1 MSSAKKQKRSRMALM
16 LSVLTHPLRA
26 EILERLIERPSSP
39 SEIASALAS
48 PVAVVDYHTKRLA
61 EAGFAR
67 LVKRERPVGSRGH
80 PQKFYGADPL
90 HISDDEW
97 MRVPA
102 LVRAALTTAAL
113 RELAARGQNVDS
125 VAEGPVSLESSPDA
139 NLARIHRELVG
150 MLGSVATSLLRVVG
164 EAESVAGDPGTA

>member
-1 MSSAKKQKRSRMALM
+1 MSSAKKRKRSRMALM

-39 SEIASALAS
+39 SEIASALAA
-48 PVAVVDYHTKRLA
+48 PVAVVDYHTKRL
-61 EAGFAR
+61 EQAGFAR

-90 HISDDEW
+90 RISDDEW

-102 LVRAALTTAAL
+102 LVRSALTTAAL
-113 RELAARGQNVDS
+113 RELAARGQDVDS
-125 VAEGPVSLESSPDA
+125 GAEGPAFSESPSDA
-139 NLARIHRELVG
+139 NLRRIHRELVG
-150 MLGSVATSLLRVVG
+150 MLGSVAASLLRVVG
-164 EAESVAGDPGTA
+164 DAEPVEGGPEPA